1 MRSALRFG
9 LVGALFALGSC
20 EKATEIESSQA
31 ERAEAQS
38 EVSLPEPD
46 ASGSYF
52 LWTPEE
58 QLVGYRNIEK
68 IFDTHTVK
76 AGGASHPLPKADRAL
91 NISYQVDG
99 EHWTEETYMERNNVV
114 GLLVIQ
120 DGEIVLERY
129 LHDYGPN
136 QRWVSFSVA
145 KSITSTLVGVAL
157 KDGAIRSLE
166 DPLTEHLPGLTGSAY
181 DGVTVRQ
188 LLTMTSGAAWNEDY
202 ADPSSDVAKIKTEPS
217 VDRSDPIVAYMA
229 RLDRDAEPG
238 TKFHYNTGETHLIGS
253 LVRAAT
259 GKTLAGYL
267 SERIWTPFGMDHDAT
282 WMLDTSGREQ
292 AGCCLSASLRDF
304 GRFGMFFLNG
314 AEVNGKSIVPEG
326 WVAMA
331 TTTTETARD
340 SKEMAAYPQSGYGF
354 MWWTTDAP
362 AYQALGIFGQTIHIN
377 PELDLVVVTQSA
389 WPTALS
395 GVELQ
400 RPFMKAVEAA
410 VQD

>member
-1 MRSALRFG
+1 MSGALRIG
-9 LVGALFALGSC
+9 LVGALFALASC
-20 EKATEIESSQA
+20 EKAANIESSQA
-31 ERAEAQS
+31 ER
-38 EVSLPEPD
+38 EVLLPEAD
-46 ASGSYF
+46 ESGSYF

-68 IFDTHTVK
+68 IFDTRMVR
-76 AGGASHPLPKADRAL
+76 AGGTSHPLPKADCAL
-91 NISYQVDG
+91 SISYEVDG
-99 EHWTEETYMERNNVV
+99 ERWTEETYMERNNVV

-120 DGEIVLERY
+120 DGEIALERY
-129 LHDYGPN
+129 RHEYGPG
-136 QRWVSFSVA
+136 QRWISFSVA
-145 KSITSTLVGVAL
+145 KSITSTLVGAAL
-157 KDGAIRSLE
+157 ADGAIRGLE
-166 DPLTEHLPGLTGSAY
+166 DPLTQYLPRLTGSAY

-202 ADPSSDVAKIKTEPS
+202 ADPSSDVAKIKMEPS

-229 RLDRDAEPG
+229 RLERDAEPG
-238 TKFHYNTGETHLIGS
+238 TKFHYNTGETHLVGS

-259 GKTLAGYL
+259 GKTLANYL
-267 SERIWTPFGMDHDAT
+267 SEKIWTPYGMAHDAT

-314 AEVNGKSIVPEG
+314 AEIDGKPIVPEG

-331 TTTTETARD
+331 TTPTEAAQD
-340 SKEMAAYPQSGYGF
+340 SEEVAAYPQSGYGL
-354 MWWTTDAP
+354 MWWTTDGP

-377 PELDLVVVTQSA
+377 PELDLVIVTQSA

-400 RPFMKAVEAA
+400 PPFMKAVEAA